1 VKNGAK
7 LVGGEQEGVMKRDNV
22 AFGLYF
28 IADSDA
34 HPGEDIYHVTEAVV
48 KAGVALVQYRAK
60 GLPPDERR
68 AVAERLMEV
77 TEARGVALV
86 INDLPELALSV
97 GAAGVHLGQDD
108 PAIAEARHILG
119 SEAIIGATTPTP
131 EAAQRAEAEGA
142 SYVSVGPVFASPTKP
157 EKPPVGPERLRA
169 VRSAVG
175 LPLCAIGGITAE
187 NVGAMAGCGVQ
198 LVAVISQIAAAVDP
212 FVAAAAIIGAMR
224 KAGLPAPLE
233 RG

>member
-1 VKNGAK
+1 MG
-7 LVGGEQEGVMKRDNV
+7 QDNLR
-22 AFGLYF
+22 FGLYF

-34 HPGEDIYHVTEAVV
+34 LPGEEIYRVTQAALEG
-48 KAGVALVQYRAK
+48 GVALVQYRAK
-60 GLPPDERR
+60 DVRPDLREE
-68 AVAERLMEV
+68 VAKRLLEV
-77 TEARGVALV
+77 TGGHGVALV

-108 PAIAEARHILG
+108 PAIAPARHILG
-119 SEAIIGATTPTP
+119 PEAIIGATTPTP

-157 EKPPVGPERLRA
+157 GKPPVGPERLRA

-187 NVGAMAGCGVQ
+187 NVGAMGGCGVQ
-198 LVAVISQIAAAVDP
+198 LVAVISEIAAAEDP
-212 FVAAAAIIGAMR
+212 AQAAAALIAAM
-224 KAGLPAPLE
+224 KQAGLPAPPE
-233 RG
+233 RSYSL

>member
-1 VKNGAK
+1 
-7 LVGGEQEGVMKRDNV
+7 MKRHNL

-34 HPGEDIYHVTEAVV
+34 LPCEGVYDVTQAALG
-48 KAGVALVQYRAK
+48 AGVALVQYRAK
-60 GLPPDERR
+60 GLPPDEHR

-97 GAAGVHLGQDD
+97 RAAGVHLGQDD
-108 PAIAEARHILG
+108 PAIAEARRILG
-119 SEAIIGATTPTP
+119 PEAIIGATTPTP
-131 EAAQRAEAEGA
+131 EAAHRAEAEGA

-169 VRSAVG
+169 VRSAVR

-198 LVAVISQIAAAVDP
+198 LVAVISEIAATADP
-212 FVAAAAIIGAMR
+212 ARAAAAIIAAMR
-224 KAGLPAPLE
+224 DAGLPAPLE